1 MDTKRL
7 KLIMSLLAGISV
19 LTGGILINLFIAANQ
34 VTIESLRNDSFFVY
48 DAPIEI
54 DEFSLT
60 DHNNEPFTRSALKD
74 KWTLVFFGYTFCPDI
89 CPITMAAIK
98 QFYDLLEDNGTQSDV
113 KVVMISVDPNRDTPE
128 KLAEYVGFFNPEFI
142 GLTGDYNKLYTMAR
156 KMNVAFSY
164 LRVDDDNYLV
174 THNGEIMLID
184 PQGNNVGF
192 FKAPYDPQLMLDNFR
207 AVKKFSA
214 KN

>member
-1 MDTKRL
+1 MDTKPL
-7 KLIMSLLAGISV
+7 KIIMSLLAGISV
-19 LTGGILINLFIAANQ
+19 LTGSLLVYLFIAANQ
-34 VTIESLRNDSFFVY
+34 VTTESLRNESFFVY

-60 DHNNEPFTRSALKD
+60 DHNSEPFTRGALED

-98 QFYDLLEDNGTQSDV
+98 QFYDLLEDNGLESDV
-113 KVVMISVDPNRDTPE
+113 QVAMISVDPNRDTLE
-128 KLAEYVGFFNPEFI
+128 KLAQYVGFFNPEFI
-142 GLTGDYNKLYTMAR
+142 GLTGDYNNLYTMAR

-184 PQGNNVGF
+184 PLGNNVGF

>member
-142 GLTGDYNKLYTMAR
+142 ALTGDYNNLYTMAR